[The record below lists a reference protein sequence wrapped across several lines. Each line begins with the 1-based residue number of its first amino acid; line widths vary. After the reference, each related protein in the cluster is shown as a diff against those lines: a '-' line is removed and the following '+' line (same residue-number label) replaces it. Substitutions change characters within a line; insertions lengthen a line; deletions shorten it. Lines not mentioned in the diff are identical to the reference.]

1 MKHIRNESKKGMD
14 SNMNGLEVIKNRR
27 SIREYSEKNISEEV
41 LHEILDAGM
50 RGPSCVNARDWS
62 FIVVR
67 EKDMLNKMA
76 DASGGPADPLRGAN
90 VGILVCGD
98 LKRSFGTAPDYW
110 IIDVSIACQNIV
122 LAATELGIGSVWLG
136 TYPQMERV
144 ESQKKLF
151 QLPEHVIPHSI
162 IALGYP
168 KNKEELSLGSRSKYE
183 PSQVHFEKW

>member
-1 MKHIRNESKKGMD
+1 
-14 SNMNGLEVIKNRR
+14 MNGLDVIRKRR
-27 SIREYSEKNISEEV
+27 SIREYSEKPISDEV

-62 FIVVR
+62 FIVV
-67 EKDMLNKMA
+67 KDKDTLNKMA
-76 DASGGPADPLRGAN
+76 DANGRPAEPLRGAN
-90 VGILVCGD
+90 VGILACGD
-98 LKRSFGTAPDYW
+98 LKRSFKGAPDYW

-122 LAATELGIGSVWLG
+122 LAAWELGIGSVWLG

-144 ESQKKLF
+144 EGQKKLF
-151 QLPEHVIPHSI
+151 QLPDSVIPHSL

-168 KNKEELSLGSRSKYE
+168 KNQEELSLGSRSEYE